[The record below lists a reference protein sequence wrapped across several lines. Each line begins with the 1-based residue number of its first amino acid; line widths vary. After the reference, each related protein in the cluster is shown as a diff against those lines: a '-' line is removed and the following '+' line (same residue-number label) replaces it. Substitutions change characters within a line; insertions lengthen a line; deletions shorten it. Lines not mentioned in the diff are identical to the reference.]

1 MRTRKQPRTR
11 RKPKAATSD
20 VLGQARQAARISPKW
35 RRHYN
40 RLLQLRD
47 HLRHRQVGLAQDA
60 RQEQPS
66 LSTHMADAG
75 TDTYDQ
81 DFALGILSSEQDA
94 LYEIEQA
101 LHRIRDGTYGICEL
115 TGKRIESE
123 RLQAIPWARFTAAAE
138 KQLEKE
144 GAVTRHRLGPRDTVP
159 RERSK

>member
-1 MRTRKQPRTR
+1 MRYTAEK
-11 RKPKAATSD
+11 
-20 VLGQARQAARISPKW
+20 
-35 RRHYN
+35 
-40 RLLQLRD
+40 LLPNSVFLP
-47 HLRHRQVGLAQDA
+47 
-60 RQEQPS
+60 ES
-66 LSTHMADAG
+66 LKRAI
-75 TDTYDQ
+75 
-81 DFALGILSSEQDA
+81 GILSSEQDA

-115 TGKRIESE
+115 SGKRIESE

>member
-11 RKPKAATSD
+11 RKSKAATSD

-75 TDTYDQ
+75 TDAFDR
-81 DFALGILSSEQDA
+81 DFATAVYQSQSRGGGLSM
-94 LYEIEQA
+94 
-101 LHRIRDGTYGICEL
+101 
-115 TGKRIESE
+115 
-123 RLQAIPWARFTAAAE
+123 ARFAFDPTHPGAQFDGARIIASIAA
-138 KQLEKE
+138 
-144 GAVTRHRLGPRDTVP
+144 TTVP
-159 RERSK
+159 TAIKLPATAKRVDAGTDSNR